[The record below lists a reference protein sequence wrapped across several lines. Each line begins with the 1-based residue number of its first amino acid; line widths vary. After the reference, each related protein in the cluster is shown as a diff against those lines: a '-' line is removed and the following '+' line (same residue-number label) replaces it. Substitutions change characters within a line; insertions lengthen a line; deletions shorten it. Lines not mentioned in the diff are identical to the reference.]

1 MSNILKKR
9 KIRLPVSLLLIIVLA
24 MSMFGGG
31 MNSQAKEVSDN
42 QQIIGGETTENSEDT
57 ADESNEQDTLETVAP
72 LFSKEPEVSEEPQ
85 ESSEPQ
91 ESGEPQESSEPQQS
105 ESPVPVTKS
114 AIAELRMIFTTDL
127 HGQITNMNFENGDT
141 LKQGSIARVN
151 TLIQEAR
158 EEKGKENTLLFDIG
172 DVLYDYSTDFI
183 YDRDE
188 TALQPVYKAM
198 ATMGYDAITLGNHEF
213 DYELTYVQDQ
223 LHDAGLSKLCVLSNV
238 VYSSTGKHVW
248 NENKIIQKKIKTE
261 DGQEITVKV
270 GVVGETIPVLSKKRT
285 DHTGSLRTE
294 DMVDNTKKQAAALKK
309 AGADIVVVLAH
320 SGIGE
325 EEPAKMDENVSYALT
340 KIPEVDV
347 VLCGHLHRNFP
358 SLEEY
363 PEFFE
368 LSGMDKETGL
378 ANGKNLIMVGD
389 QGKAIGV
396 ADLKLQ
402 QTQTATET
410 RTEIVDRA
418 SNIRNADESVPLDEN
433 MDQNMM
439 GEWKAELTSDYN
451 TVLAEIQQGVAFQN
465 YFGTL
470 EDTSAIQLVNNAKMS
485 FALNYINSVKTA
497 YKNHHVIATSTYER
511 YGLSDPLQ
519 YIDFSDNFLKS
530 YLSGM
535 QKYKT
540 AIYLFEVT
548 GAQLREW
555 VEWSASAYETSSMLE
570 NASGSGIIQSALGN
584 GNLNQ
589 NVLQEEWKN
598 DWSNFF
604 IFDGMEYTIDTMKE
618 ARYDFDGNKI
628 SDSKRVKKLTVNG
641 TNISDNTKYVV
652 VSNRLPSKSPLMQ
665 KISEQKIYS
674 SYERC
679 QNIVKDYIENC
690 AMNGTLK
697 KLQDNNWNVEFATD
711 KQYVVESGTN
721 SKETAKNK
729 EWIVDYLG
737 EKNNYQY
744 YEADFTKRSE
754 EDTDGPNIVA
764 APVITAVTN
773 KNVEVKVEATDGSG
787 VVQLKQRLGKFLATA
802 DVWDS
807 AASISGNSFTCKENG
822 VYSILAVDAKGN
834 RSVYYVRINNINKSI
849 LQAPEVDSFTNRKT
863 KITGKAEAKA
873 KIYFELQNGKKYSS
887 TVSASGTFSYK
898 LPAQNAGKVVYVYVS
913 DSKGRTSA
921 RTVVNVKR
929 TGPNKPSLSSV
940 KTSQKTVKGK
950 INDNYA
956 IPMILVDK
964 KTIYVSNDGG
974 KELYQNSTIYNKKY
988 KVVQTKITT
997 SSKGEFQ
1004 MTLPNFLKANITVQV
1019 FTIDSLQ
1026 RSSLGTSTKV
1036 VQTVPNKPQMITT
1049 TLSNLSTKVGVYM
1062 DEKCTVY
1069 AEVNGKTYS
1078 SSSGTYSSS
1087 KKKYAFYV
1095 KIPRT
1100 NSGVKVKVY
1109 GRNSKGNSASIT
1121 LTKKEMAPNTPK
1133 ITKLKAKGKTIE
1145 GTVHLIGSDGK
1156 HASVSESKTKVYV
1169 KVGNKKYTAKVKD
1182 SGKFTVKVKKK
1193 LKKRTRVVYW
1203 ASNVNGTGL
1212 SGSRRV

>member
-9 KIRLPVSLLLIIVLA
+9 KIRFPISLLLAIVLVV
-24 MSMFGGG
+24 SMFGGG
-31 MNSQAKEVSDN
+31 VYTKAAEASDE
-42 QQIIGGETTENSEDT
+42 QQTTSSENDENNDNGVAEDT
-57 ADESNEQDTLETVAP
+57 DQDVLETVAP
-72 LFSKEPEVSEEPQ
+72 QISTEPESSEEPGESSQPQESQEPQ
-85 ESSEPQ
+85 ESDTPEPATQ
-91 ESGEPQESSEPQQS
+91 
-105 ESPVPVTKS
+105 S

-127 HGQITNMNFENGDT
+127 HGQITNTNYENGDI
-141 LKQGSIARVN
+141 LKQGSLARAN

-183 YDRDE
+183 YDRDDSS
-188 TALQPVYKAM
+188 TQPIYKAM

-213 DYELTYVQDQ
+213 DYELTYVQNQ
-223 LHDAGLSKLCVLSNV
+223 LHNAGLSDICVVSNV
-238 VYSSTGKHVW
+238 VSSSTGKHVW
-248 NENKIIQKKIKTE
+248 KENKIIQKKIKTE
-261 DGQEITVKV
+261 DGGEITVKV

-285 DHTGSLRTE
+285 DHTGVLRTE
-294 DMVDNTKKQAAALKK
+294 DIVDNTKKEAAALKK

-325 EEPAKMDENVSYALT
+325 ENPQKMDENVSYALT

-347 VLCGHLHRNFP
+347 VLCGHLHKNFP

-378 ANGKNLIMVGD
+378 ANGKNLIMVAD

-396 ADLKLQ
+396 ADLVLQ
-402 QTQTATET
+402 QNNKK
-410 RTEIVDRA
+410 TEIVDRT
-418 SNIRNADESVPLDEN
+418 STIRMADESVPLDEN
-433 MDQNMM
+433 MNQNMM
-439 GEWKAELTSDYN
+439 GDWKAELTSDYN
-451 TVLAEIQQGVAFQN
+451 TVLAEIQNGVKFQN

-485 FALNYINSVKTA
+485 FALNYISSVKTA
-497 YKNHHVIATSTYER
+497 YKNYHVVAVSTYDR
-511 YGLSDPLQ
+511 YGMSDPLH

-530 YLSGM
+530 YLSGI

-555 VEWSASAYETSSMLE
+555 VEWSASAYETSGE
-570 NASGSGIIQSALGN
+570 TNVSGSAIEGEVQVASNNALK
-584 GNLNQ
+584 Q

-598 DWSNFF
+598 NWSNFY
-604 IFDGMEYTIDTMKE
+604 IFDGIEYTIDTTK
-618 ARYDFDGNKI
+618 APRYDFDGNKI
-628 SDSKRVKKLTVNG
+628 SDSSRVKKLTVNG
-641 TNISDNTKYVV
+641 VNINDSTKYVV
-652 VSNRLPSKSPLMQ
+652 VSNRLSTKSSLME
-665 KISEQKIYS
+665 KINEKKIYS
-674 SYERC
+674 SYDRC
-679 QNIVKDYIENC
+679 QNIVKDYIENT
-690 AMNGTLK
+690 AMNGTIK
-697 KLQDNNWNVEFATD
+697 KLQDNNWNVEFAAD
-711 KQYVVESGTN
+711 KEYVVESGTN
-721 SKETAKNK
+721 SQDTAKNK

-737 EKNNYQY
+737 ENNNYQY
-744 YEADFTKRSE
+744 YQADFSKKST
-754 EDTDGPNIVA
+754 EDVDGPNIVA

-773 KNVEVKVEATDGSG
+773 KNVDVKVEATDSSG

-807 AASISGNSFTCKENG
+807 ATSISGNSFTCKENG
-822 VYSILAVDAKGN
+822 IYSILAVDGNGN
-834 RSVYYVRINNINKSI
+834 RSVYYVRINNINKSV
-849 LQAPEVDSFTNRKT
+849 LQAPDVDKFTNRKT

-887 TVSASGTFSYK
+887 TVDSKGAFSYK
-898 LPAQNAGKVVYVYVS
+898 LPAQKAGSVVYVYVS

-921 RTVVNVKR
+921 RTVVNVSR
-929 TGPNKPSLSSV
+929 TGPNKPTLSAV
-940 KTSQKTVKGK
+940 KTSQKTVKGT

-964 KTIYVSNDGG
+964 KTIYVPSDGG
-974 KELYQNSTIYNKKY
+974 KEIYKNSTIYNKNY
-988 KVVQTKITT
+988 KVVSTKISV
-997 SSKGEFQ
+997 SSKGAFQ
-1004 MTLPNFLKANITVQV
+1004 MTLPSFLKAGVTVQV
-1019 FTIDSLQ
+1019 YTIDSLQ
-1026 RSSLGTSTKV
+1026 RNSLVTTTKV
-1036 VQTVPNKPQMITT
+1036 VQAVPNKPQMITT
-1049 TLSNLSTKVGVYM
+1049 SLSNLSTKVGVYM
-1062 DEKCTVY
+1062 DENCTVY
-1069 AEVNGKTYS
+1069 VEVNGKTYS
-1078 SSSGTYSSS
+1078 SKSGSYSSS

-1109 GRNSKGNSASIT
+1109 GKNSKGSSASVT

-1133 ITKLKAKGKTIE
+1133 ITKMKAKGKTIE

-1169 KVGNKKYTAKVKD
+1169 KVGSKKYTAKVKD
-1182 SGKFTVKVKKK
+1182 NGKFTVKVKK
-1193 LKKRTRVVYW
+1193 LKKNTKVVYW